1 MLCTRL
7 RYVLEIAYNGT
18 NYHGWQM
25 QPNNITVQET
35 LEKELSKILKS
46 ETAIMGCGR
55 TDTGVHATQ
64 FFLHFDY
71 DELLP
76 ERFIFRLNQMLPKDI
91 AIKRAFEVNNQF
103 HSRFSATYRSYIYKA
118 SMIKDPFQENQM
130 LFLYNK
136 PDISLMND
144 GCKELL
150 RHTDFASFCK
160 RGGDNKTTVCD
171 LTEAKWTEKDGMV
184 EFYVKSNR
192 FLRNMVRALV
202 GTLLEVG
209 YGNISLNEL
218 KKIINDR
225 ERSSAG
231 KSVSPVGLYL
241 VEVGY
246 NWNEHKI

>member
-1 MLCTRL
+1 L

-103 HSRFSATYRSYIYKA
+103 HSRFFS
-118 SMIKDPFQENQM
+118 
-130 LFLYNK
+130 
-136 PDISLMND
+136 
-144 GCKELL
+144 
-150 RHTDFASFCK
+150 
-160 RGGDNKTTVCD
+160 D
-171 LTEAKWTEKDGMV
+171 LSK
-184 EFYVKSNR
+184 
-192 FLRNMVRALV
+192 
-202 GTLLEVG
+202 
-209 YGNISLNEL
+209 
-218 KKIINDR
+218 
-225 ERSSAG
+225 
-231 KSVSPVGLYL
+231 LYL
-241 VEVGY
+241 
-246 NWNEHKI
+246 

>member
-1 MLCTRL
+1 M

-130 LFLYNK
+130 LFLYNI